1 MTVSHFGK
9 KGVSRIDKK
18 ERIIQSAIDVFSEK
32 GIEKA
37 TISEIVKK
45 AGIAQGT
52 FYLYFS
58 STLAVMPAI
67 AEVMVNKI
75 LEGLNKKVSGGPIQ
89 QQINDII
96 HVIFDLTE
104 TYKELTKLLY
114 TGLTQTQYVGNWE
127 IIYAPLYEWIEE
139 LLRNGMKDQ
148 VIDSEL
154 NVKYTAKII
163 VGTIESAAEQAY
175 LYDQQETEAVKEHQK
190 ELYYFL
196 IKALGAH
203 T

>member
-58 STLAVMPAI
+58 SKLAVMPAI

-75 LEGLNKKVSGGPIQ
+75 LEGLNKK
-89 QQINDII
+89 
-96 HVIFDLTE
+96 
-104 TYKELTKLLY
+104 
-114 TGLTQTQYVGNWE
+114 
-127 IIYAPLYEWIEE
+127 
-139 LLRNGMKDQ
+139 
-148 VIDSEL
+148 
-154 NVKYTAKII
+154 
-163 VGTIESAAEQAY
+163 
-175 LYDQQETEAVKEHQK
+175 
-190 ELYYFL
+190 
-196 IKALGAH
+196 
-203 T
+203 

>member
-58 STLAVMPAI
+58 SKLAVMPAI

-148 VIDSEL
+148 VIDS
-154 NVKYTAKII
+154 N
-163 VGTIESAAEQAY
+163 
-175 LYDQQETEAVKEHQK
+175 
-190 ELYYFL
+190 
-196 IKALGAH
+196 
-203 T
+203 